1 MFQRLC
7 KGALQVSKAAVYAD
21 ENRTPIFNLSF
32 ECVLIF
38 KNRVEQSRIDNL
50 TSIDEIELKI
60 ENLHEGIR
68 SSKTHLR
75 HFKDLLHKVYCLHV
89 YKGKNKIASMVYL
102 EVAKVNFF
110 EVTDVSA
117 DQVAWLS
124 LDFQI
129 LQYNLAK
136 YRDPIKADAEFE
148 RRCSG
153 FKLNAVLENALED
166 PAKIFL
172 FAYLGK
178 STDYARSNYEVY
190 RFVKGTEAGSYKLP
204 SLSKLITSEVIKKG
218 KQSIVQRGGKK
229 PVEPTYQHHTDDEM
243 AVNPSSNNYLK
254 KEVKNDKA
262 DLKKALEE
270 TVNQTKAKLTIQN
283 PKKVRTKQPKSE
295 VSEEDQ
301 HLQEAQSRSDNKEE
315 VLAIQANFSER
326 SSYYE
331 EAEKAQQVF
340 SRQSRNAVDRGALLA
355 QNGESTLHR
364 SRPGINDDLTTSK
377 LKHLLLKD
385 MKKTAIVSEKVPTDE
400 SEDSYVEA
408 IFSQVPGTVSKLKPE
423 SSKQK
428 ITVSAATIRRDS
440 RAKSAA
446 RSRVTGKEASIE
458 DLQADED
465 ERFDLPK
472 GKLVAMLSRMEMQ
485 NMQQTQECQLNQAEL
500 NSLREEHAL
509 MVQKSKE
516 LKSANR
522 VFKTERDSMTLQIE
536 KLSLENEDLKS
547 KVAELTSI
555 KSELESG
562 SKLLRI
568 SFDDTNTKLK

>member
-21 ENRTPIFNLSF
+21 DNRTPIFNLSF

-38 KNRVEQSRIDNL
+38 KNRVEQSRTDNL

-60 ENLHEGIR
+60 TNLHEGIR

-75 HFKDLLHKVYCLHV
+75 HFRDLLHKVYCLHV

-136 YRDPIKADAEFE
+136 YRDPTKADAEFE

-190 RFVKGTEAGSYKLP
+190 RFLKGTEAGSYKLP

-218 KQSIVQRGGKK
+218 RQSIVQREGKK
-229 PVEPTYQHHTDDEM
+229 PVEPNYQHHTDDEM
-243 AVNPSSNNYLK
+243 AVNPSSNNHLK
-254 KEVKNDKA
+254 KEVKNVKA
-262 DLKKALEE
+262 DHKKALEE

-283 PKKVRTKQPKSE
+283 PKKVRTKQLKSE

-301 HLQEAQSRSDNKEE
+301 HLQEAQSGSDNEE
-315 VLAIQANFSER
+315 VLAMQANFSER

-340 SRQSRNAVDRGALLA
+340 SRQSRNAVVGGALSA

-385 MKKTAIVSEKVPTDE
+385 MKKTAIVSEKEPTDE

-408 IFSQVPGTVSKLKPE
+408 IFSQVPGTVSKPKPE

-446 RSRVTGKEASIE
+446 RSRVTGREAAIE

-485 NMQQTQECQLNQAEL
+485 NMQQTQECQSNQAEL
-500 NSLREEHAL
+500 NSLREEHAQ

-522 VFKTERDSMTLQIE
+522 VFKTERDSVALQIE

-555 KSELESG
+555 KSELESA

-568 SFDDTNTKLK
+568 SLDDTNTKLK